1 MKKSTLLAEF
11 DQAVHIVDS
20 SFPSL
25 YTKEDVIKVLRNLE
39 TILKDFVSD
48 EEKANIKL
56 SNEQF
61 DELIETITND
71 ITGLGIDVVDD
82 YELSMNYKEV
92 ELDGLDLDSSV
103 IEDQVKR
110 SINDWLNSNDDCD
123 C

>member
-1 MKKSTLLAEF
+1 MKKSTLIAEF

-39 TILKDFVSD
+39 TTLKDFISD
-48 EEKANIKL
+48 EEKTNVKL

-71 ITGLGIDVVDD
+71 ITGLGMDVVHD

-92 ELDGLDLDSSV
+92 ELDSLDLDSSV
-103 IEDQVKR
+103 IEDQVKT
-110 SINDWLNSNDDCD
+110 SIRHWIESEDDCD

>member
-1 MKKSTLLAEF
+1 M
-11 DQAVHIVDS
+11 
-20 SFPSL
+20 

-48 EEKANIKL
+48 EEKANVKL

-61 DELIETITND
+61 DELIEIITND
-71 ITGLGIDVVDD
+71 ITGLGMDVVHD

-92 ELDGLDLDSSV
+92 ELDGLDLDPNV

>member
-39 TILKDFVSD
+39 TTLKDFVSD

-71 ITGLGIDVVDD
+71 ITGLGMDVVHD

-92 ELDGLDLDSSV
+92 ELDGLDLDSNI

>member
-71 ITGLGIDVVDD
+71 ITGLGMDVVHD

-92 ELDGLDLDSSV
+92 ELDGLDLDSNI